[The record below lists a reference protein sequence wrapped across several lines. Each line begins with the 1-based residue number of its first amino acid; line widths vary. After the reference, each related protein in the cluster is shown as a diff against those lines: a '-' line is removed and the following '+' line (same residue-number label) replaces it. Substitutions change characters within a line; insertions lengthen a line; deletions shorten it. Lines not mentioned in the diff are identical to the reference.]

1 MFSNFYICHQKRTT
15 MKHGIYILTI
25 LMALLSLPE
34 SGYASIPFF
43 AVANDTIRRAVIYF
57 DANEAKVD
65 LSYKDNNQAITIL
78 DSLLLGNLNTKYI
91 TALNVKTFVSP
102 DGDESYNRSLAAR
115 RNDSIKEF
123 LQRYN
128 SDVSVDKIHFFSE
141 GEDWS
146 EFRKLVA
153 SDSNLPDR
161 EEVLILIDYHK
172 NDVNKR
178 KQLLRKLNRGIAY
191 RYIVHNIFPE
201 LRRSVITIVGETSK
215 LGKEAFEPVSSVSGL
230 FVSKQEEA
238 LPKDQPDKPV
248 GESEKNRPVR
258 SIYRRQK
265 GR

>member
-1 MFSNFYICHQKRTT
+1 
-15 MKHGIYILTI
+15 
-25 LMALLSLPE
+25 MALLSLPE

-172 NDVNKR
+172 NDK
-178 KQLLRKLNRGIAY
+178 KQIQCIYQIMLHCLKLLTKCWNTYSL
-191 RYIVHNIFPE
+191 IVFCNIFY
-201 LRRSVITIVGETSK
+201 VIT
-215 LGKEAFEPVSSVSGL
+215 
-230 FVSKQEEA
+230 
-238 LPKDQPDKPV
+238 
-248 GESEKNRPVR
+248 
-258 SIYRRQK
+258 
-265 GR
+265 